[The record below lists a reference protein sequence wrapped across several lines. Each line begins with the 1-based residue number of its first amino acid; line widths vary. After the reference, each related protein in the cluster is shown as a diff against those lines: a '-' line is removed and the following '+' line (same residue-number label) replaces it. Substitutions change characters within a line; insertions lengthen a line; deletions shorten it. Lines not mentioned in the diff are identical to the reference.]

1 MQRLTLIIPIEDM
14 AKGNVMAAVIGNN
27 PDNMTTFDNS
37 LLIDKDYPL
46 DQPTHCWQSSGVSE
60 DERER
65 LAKSLALFPTAI
77 FIFHTNDEAMLVE
90 VSNSPVI
97 MGLQGQSLSPMAAL
111 DLLNLAPYQPPMEF
125 GV

>member
-37 LLIDKDYPL
+37 LLTPKDDL
-46 DQPTHCWQSSGVSE
+46 ETITHCWQSSGVSD

-77 FIFHTNDEAMLVE
+77 FIFHSNDEAMLVE
-90 VSNSPVI
+90 LSNSPQI
-97 MGLQGQSLSPMAAL
+97 MALQGQSLSPMDAL
-111 DLLNLAPYQPPMEF
+111 NLLNLAPYQPPMEF

>member
-37 LLIDKDYPL
+37 LLTPKDDL
-46 DQPTHCWQSSGVSE
+46 ETITHCWQSFGVSD

-77 FIFHTNDEAMLVE
+77 FIFHSNDEAMLVE
-90 VSNSPVI
+90 LSNSPQI
-97 MGLQGQSLSPMAAL
+97 MALQGQSLSPMDAL
-111 DLLNLAPYQPPMEF
+111 NLLNLAPYQPPMEF